1 VGQLRR
7 ILWTS
12 PARFDLRRLHAWTER
27 HSPGKAKAQAQRIRK
42 AVESLSGMPRLGRTL
57 AVPDGGTE
65 ELRELVL
72 PPYVI
77 RYLVEPER
85 ILIVRLWHGREDR
98 PEGPDV

>member
-12 PARFDLRRLHAWTER
+12 PARFDLRRLRVWTER
-27 HSPGKAKAQAQRIRK
+27 HSPGKAQAQAQRIRK
-42 AVESLSGMPRLGRTL
+42 AVESLSGMPRLGRTI
-57 AVPDGGTE
+57 AVPEGGQE
-65 ELRELVL
+65 ELRELIL

-85 ILIVRLWHGREDR
+85 ILIIRLWHGREDR
-98 PEGPDV
+98 PDG